1 MLKGGTE
8 KAEEE
13 EDKDDQEAR
22 QKAFMEAD
30 EKEGALRESIENLLS
45 KFLQSYMIFLSEYLP
60 DTMNCV
66 L

>member
-45 KFLQSYMIFLSEYLP
+45 KFL
-60 DTMNCV
+60 
-66 L
+66 